1 VFHEQDWLTPKYCVA
16 RAVQERYW
24 TWSMRPRFY
33 SDWNFKV
40 KFHRVRTTEE
50 LNSHDKYF
58 FISGIDVG
66 LDRWQKVYQ
75 TWEPHFN
82 DHILSFN
89 DAHLMMA
96 LVGKYFQIWKCCRL
110 QANLKLTRFET
121 T

>member
-1 VFHEQDWLTPKYCVA
+1 MVDASSILLRLEFQGEISSSSND
-16 RAVQERYW
+16 
-24 TWSMRPRFY
+24 S
-33 SDWNFKV
+33 
-40 KFHRVRTTEE
+40 EE